1 MSQPLKIDPPTR
13 SRPGEPPGFALWAL
27 GFRPFYLLGA
37 GFAALAVPLWLLFYA
52 GGLALPGGWSPM
64 AWHAHEMVFGFA
76 VAIVCGFLFTA
87 VRNWTGLPT
96 PTGARLAA
104 LCALWLVVRLAYLLG
119 ATWPAMA
126 GEVLLLGL
134 VAAVLLRLLVR
145 AGNRRNYFVAV
156 LFIVLAIVDLLFHA
170 TLAGFATG
178 LTAQSAGRIGL
189 YLIVALA
196 TVIAGRVVPMFTL
209 GALRGVRQF
218 RDARLDRAALV
229 AMLLAFALD
238 LAGIDGPVLAAA
250 AALAALLQL
259 ARVAG
264 WGPLATVRT
273 PLLWILHLAYAWL
286 PVGLALMAAAALGW
300 VPAALAAHA
309 LGLGFIGGLII
320 GMITRTALGHTG
332 RMLVAGRAETAMF
345 ALVQGS
351 ALVRVGGALL
361 FAQDYMAMLA
371 GAAAL
376 WSAAFALYLFV
387 YWPRLSRAR
396 VDGREG

>member
-1 MSQPLKIDPPTR
+1 MSQLLNIDPPTR
-13 SRPGEPPGFALWAL
+13 GRPGQPPGFALWAL

-37 GFAALAVPLWLLFYA
+37 GFAALAVPLWLLFYT
-52 GGLALPGGWSPM
+52 GGLGLPGGWSPM

-104 LCALWLVVRLAYLLG
+104 LCALWLVVRLAYLVG
-119 ATWPAMA
+119 ATLPALA
-126 GEVLLLGL
+126 GELLLLCL
-134 VAAVLLRLLVR
+134 VAAILLRLLVR
-145 AGNRRNYFVAV
+145 AGNRRNYFVGA
-156 LFIVLAIVDLLFHA
+156 LFVVLAIVDLLFHA
-170 TLAGFATG
+170 SLAGVATG
-178 LTAQSAGRIGL
+178 FTVQSAGRIGL

-196 TVIAGRVVPMFTL
+196 TVIAGRVVPMFTQ

-218 RDARLDRAALV
+218 RDARLDRAAL
-229 AMLLAFALD
+229 ATMLLAFGLD
-238 LAGIDGPVLAAA
+238 LAGVDGPVLAAA
-250 AALAALLQL
+250 ASLAALLQF
-259 ARVAG
+259 ARLAG
-264 WGPLATVRT
+264 WGPLATLRT
-273 PLLWILHLAYAWL
+273 PLLWILHLACAWL

-300 VPAALAAHA
+300 VPASLAAHA

-332 RMLVAGRAETAMF
+332 RMLVAGRAEVAMF
-345 ALVQGS
+345 AMVQGA

-361 FAQDYMAMLA
+361 FAQEYLAAMIVAA
-371 GAAAL
+371 GL
-376 WSAAFALYLFV
+376 WSAGFGLYLFV

-396 VDGREG
+396 VDGRDG